1 MLEQYLLLHAD
12 CKCCLMR
19 PPFISRRCLY
29 ELSHHIRPGGRPF
42 LCLPAGHGLTGGRK
56 RDQLFPAGVQKMPPG
71 DTSDCCWPA
80 ASGQRREMENKPQ
93 IQTKRCISS
102 CTDQVHRLMCSQQTT
117 VSIIPCMNTYVVM
130 YLFVMTVALD
140 SVWSLLSQS
149 LTSVHFDLF
158 KHLTCDFCWKTL
170 SYIFLL
176 TFSFL
181 VLKSKMIF
189 QLMFLTYGWSLAN
202 LSYSLACFHLQ
213 LTFGYSSTR
222 INDIHSLT
230 L

>member
-1 MLEQYLLLHAD
+1 MFVSLFLHFGGVKRVAWLIFLWSYSWFLLWKPGEVFHCDSGASQQRHSPFNPMLEQYLLLHAD

-80 ASGQRREMENKPQ
+80 ASGKRREMENKPQ

-117 VSIIPCMNTYVVM
+117 VSIIPCMNTYAVM

-158 KHLTCDFCWKTL
+158 KHLTCDFCLKTL
-170 SYIFLL
+170 SYIF
-176 TFSFL
+176 FVDF
-181 VLKSKMIF
+181 
-189 QLMFLTYGWSLAN
+189 
-202 LSYSLACFHLQ
+202 
-213 LTFGYSSTR
+213 
-222 INDIHSLT
+222 
-230 L
+230 